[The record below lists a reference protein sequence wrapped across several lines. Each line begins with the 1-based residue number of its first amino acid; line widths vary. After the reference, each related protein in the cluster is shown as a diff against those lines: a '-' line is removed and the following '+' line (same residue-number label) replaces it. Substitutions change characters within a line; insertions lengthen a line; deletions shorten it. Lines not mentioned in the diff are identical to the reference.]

1 MNMSRIFPL
10 PLPLPTDAV
19 KVPSPSVHGTFKRA
33 VATFVRHCAA
43 ESADPRERYLAQSAN
58 PEELESRTREW
69 EAYEARLRCL
79 PPAL

>member
-10 PLPLPTDAV
+10 PLPADAA
-19 KVPSPSVHGTFKRA
+19 KVPSPSVHGAFTRA
-33 VATFVRHCAA
+33 ASALVRRCAA
-43 ESADPRERYLAQSAN
+43 ETADPRERYLSQSAN
-58 PEELESRTREW
+58 PEDLENRMRGW

>member
-10 PLPLPTDAV
+10 PLSTDPA
-19 KVPSPSVHGTFKRA
+19 KVPSPSMRGTFTRA
-33 VATFVRHCAA
+33 ACALVRCCGA
-43 ESADPRERYLAQSAN
+43 ETADPRERYLAQSVN
-58 PEELESRTREW
+58 PEDLENRMREW